1 MELTTAPHFLVPLV
15 GKSLISVTGITVT
28 HTKIYFIQKL
38 SVRNMKVKIKHC
50 KTADTVEDNQPRRKL
65 RNQAV
70 DK

>member
-1 MELTTAPHFLVPLV
+1 
-15 GKSLISVTGITVT
+15 
-28 HTKIYFIQKL
+28 
-38 SVRNMKVKIKHC
+38 MKVKIKHC